1 MVLDDVATTGPV
13 YDVQVSSGTVE
24 AGNVVEASLKEHT
37 IATELPRCIILYSK
51 EKVYV

>member
-1 MVLDDVATTGPV
+1 MVLDVVATTGPV

-24 AGNVVEASLKEHT
+24 AGYLMEAALKEHK
-37 IATELPRCIILYSK
+37 IEAELPRCRILYSK